1 MRLFILLFG
10 LSFISSTFRPG
21 SGTAYLKCKSES
33 GKTIFNAEL
42 QDIVGLLESAE
53 FTVDTKKVKFDGSD
67 EAFTIFDPKNGV
79 FTIYINGKTNEE
91 FTNSRFVS
99 FWAIPTSFKII
110 NKDRANQKYEFKAKI
125 FGTEPRKGRQ
135 LITPEIKLI
144 CTLEYKI

>member
-1 MRLFILLFG
+1 
-10 LSFISSTFRPG
+10 
-21 SGTAYLKCKSES
+21 
-33 GKTIFNAEL
+33 KTIFNAEL

-99 FWAIPTSFKII
+99 FWAIPASFKII
-110 NKDRANQKYEFKAKI
+110 NIDRANQKYEFKAKI
-125 FGTEPRKGRQ
+125 FGTEPRKVRQ
-135 LITPEIKLI
+135 LIT
-144 CTLEYKI
+144 